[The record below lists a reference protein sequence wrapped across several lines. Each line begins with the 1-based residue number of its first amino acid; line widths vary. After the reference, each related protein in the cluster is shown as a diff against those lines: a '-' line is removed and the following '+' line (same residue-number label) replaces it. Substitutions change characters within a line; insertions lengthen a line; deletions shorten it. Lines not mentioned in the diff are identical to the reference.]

1 MKILSLLLAAFVLA
15 APMYAQSAAA
25 TGAAAADETAA
36 KTGVRFVIV
45 APNGG
50 SLPNPLFC
58 KQGKAYK
65 EIKISSRTP
74 SLRVKPEGGVVNFYP
89 SDPTAAMAAAQGAAG
104 KTPAKVDKDAMP
116 KPVLS
121 VTVPGSASKMLCILV
136 PSKDGGTPQTFFLN
150 EKDFPKGGL
159 HIINFSPNKL
169 VMSISE
175 DPTNPAAKKDSVI
188 GVFKR
193 DAGVSAENSWSFK
206 SDENGKE
213 VSFKLSYLP
222 KDGKNEKDLKLLR
235 ASKFVVSSRQS
246 QINIVVKTSEKD
258 APRETFKLMPIQ
270 LSGDRGAAAEE

>member
-1 MKILSLLLAAFVLA
+1 MKILSLIMAAFVLA

-25 TGAAAADETAA
+25 PGAAAADEAAA

-45 APNGG
+45 AANGG

-74 SLRVKPEGGVVNFYP
+74 SVRVKPEGGVVNFYP
-89 SDPTAAMAAAQGAAG
+89 EDPTAAVAAAQGAAG
-104 KTPAKVDKDAMP
+104 KTAAKADKVEMP

-121 VTVPGSASKMLCILV
+121 VQVPGSASKMLCILV
-136 PSKDGGTPQTFFLN
+136 PSKEGGAPQTFFLN

-159 HIINFSPNKL
+159 HIINFSTNKM
-169 VMSISE
+169 VMSIYE
-175 DPTNPAAKKDSVI
+175 DPNNPTAKKDSVI

-193 DAGVSAENSWSFK
+193 DAAISAENTWSFK

-222 KDGKNEKDLKLLR
+222 KDGKGEKDLKLLR
-235 ASKFVVSSRQS
+235 ASKFVVSTRQS
-246 QINIVVKTSEKD
+246 QINVIVKTSAKD
-258 APRETFKLMPIQ
+258 APRETFKLVPIQ
-270 LSGDRGAAAEE
+270 LSGDRGGAAEE